1 MIDFPSALHMGER
14 KICPL
19 QSWLRGSMKQMREE
33 AAEETAGLWAIPV
46 AVMAV
51 FREECHRQWNSTE
64 KHFTPRL
71 KGAKKYGTLK
81 NGGNIWYLWKNKMQ
95 ELFSLPFFPNLDKYI
110 WGVGGKQGLK
120 VYISMVHGSFK
131 FSLKINYRHFLSC
144 KNDSNQTYNLVSTWQ
159 IATVTI

>member
-1 MIDFPSALHMGER
+1 MIDFPSVLHMGER

-19 QSWLRGSMKQMREE
+19 QSWVRGSVKQMREE

-46 AVMAV
+46 AVMTV

-71 KGAKKYGTLK
+71 KGDCSLIAKKYGTLK

-110 WGVGGKQGLK
+110 WGMGGKPGLK

-131 FSLKINYRHFLSC
+131 SC
-144 KNDSNQTYNLVSTWQ
+144 KNDSNQIYNLVSTRQ